1 MAIGSMSPSEADG
14 FDVGLIR
21 LGVPVGKF
29 TACDAP
35 VGFARRAGR
44 HAVGELLDQRE
55 FRPTQG
61 PVAGF
66 FEIDPRDV
74 QGLEQNA
81 LVESVC
87 TD

>member
-1 MAIGSMSPSEADG
+1 
-14 FDVGLIR
+14 V
-21 LGVPVGKF
+21 
-29 TACDAP
+29 C
-35 VGFARRAGR
+35 FARRGGR

-61 PVAGF
+61 SVAGF

-74 QGLEQNA
+74 QVLEQNA

>member
-1 MAIGSMSPSEADG
+1 
-14 FDVGLIR
+14 
-21 LGVPVGKF
+21 
-29 TACDAP
+29 
-35 VGFARRAGR
+35 
-44 HAVGELLDQRE
+44 LLDHRE
-55 FRPTQG
+55 FRPAQG
-61 PVAGF
+61 SVAGF